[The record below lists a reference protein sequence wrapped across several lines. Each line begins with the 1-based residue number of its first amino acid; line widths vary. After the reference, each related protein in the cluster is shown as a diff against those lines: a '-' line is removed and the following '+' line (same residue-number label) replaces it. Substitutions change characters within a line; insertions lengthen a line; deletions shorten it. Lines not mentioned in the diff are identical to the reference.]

1 MADTV
6 QLKYT
11 PIWDASHTLVTL
23 TFPVKIARAT
33 AEPDDWQLGPYI
45 KHSFPDGTQAEQ
57 NAGGRRKPYLDLSVI
72 DNRVNRLRLLDFQN
86 AEDKQIV
93 CLAGTPGGL
102 GVHQSLGTGL
112 AGGIYAYAVRAIDAI
127 GGSIAAGYDG
137 SESDSA
143 TGSYHQMRV
152 DWSVVSDAR
161 CYMIYRKKDAGNWF
175 ILDSTTGITYLD
187 DGTVTPYRD
196 LGVGVTPPAV
206 VSSINI
212 VNESDTFKL
221 EWVNNFEGA
230 RAVRLS
236 FDEADVNQFFPV

>member
-93 CLAGTPGGL
+93 CLAGTPG
-102 GVHQSLGTGL
+102 SLVVGSQHGSGL
-112 AGGIYAYAVRAIDAI
+112 ANGTWRYAVRAIDCI

-137 SESDSA
+137 SANDTA
-143 TGSYHQMRV
+143 GGADNQMQITYTG
-152 DWSVVSDAR
+152 VSDAR
-161 CYMIYRKKDAGNWF
+161 CYMIYRKFGTAHWF
-175 ILDSTTGITYLD
+175 ILDSTTGLSYLD